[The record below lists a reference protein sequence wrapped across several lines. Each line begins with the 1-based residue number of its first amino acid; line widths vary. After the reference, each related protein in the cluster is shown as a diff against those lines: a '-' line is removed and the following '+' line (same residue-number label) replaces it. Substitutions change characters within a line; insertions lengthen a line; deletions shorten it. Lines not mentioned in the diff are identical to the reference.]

1 MDNIKKRILNLIG
14 SQLDK
19 QNAKGLATYNKRL
32 EDCNDDD
39 YNWQL
44 MALEELIDALQY
56 QQMEIRRLTNLLNE
70 KG

>member
-1 MDNIKKRILNLIG
+1 MDGIKNRILDLIG

-39 YNWQL
+39 YNWQM
-44 MALEELIDALQY
+44 MAQEELIDALQY
-56 QQMEIRRLTNLLNE
+56 QQMEIRRLNNLLNE

>member
-1 MDNIKKRILNLIG
+1 MDGIKNRILNLIG

-39 YNWQL
+39 YNWQM
-44 MALEELIDALQY
+44 MAQEELIDALQY